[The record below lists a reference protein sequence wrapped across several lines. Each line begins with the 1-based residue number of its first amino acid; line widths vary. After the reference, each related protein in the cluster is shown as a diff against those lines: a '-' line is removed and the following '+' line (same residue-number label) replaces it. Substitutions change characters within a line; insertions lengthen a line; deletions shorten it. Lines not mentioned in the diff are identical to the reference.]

1 MGHRPAPVEVQFAA
15 WRAPTGSGPVAL
27 ATVEPPPEGEVSAG
41 MTLRARMVLLVTA
54 LVLFAV
60 AATAI
65 PLTLNSRRS
74 TIDQTRQEAGRL
86 AAVIARSAAYS
97 DGVWRDVER
106 EIGKQMVVEAA
117 ITAEWVAAAE
127 RAGTPPQ
134 EINDRMRAVT
144 RRTALD
150 EFWVTGPTGHAYLH
164 SIPGIDFTF
173 SPNRRKQQ
181 QASLFWPL
189 LTGQRKV
196 VIQRAQR
203 REVDD
208 RVFKYVGVSGVDE
221 PRIVQVGYEARY
233 LSALRRQVGLVRL
246 VDETARA
253 PGVVA
258 IRVVD
263 RDLGTRVVRGGS
275 GGGGGSGLNQREVE
289 ALRGA
294 EQQRKPQNVE
304 QGDGLTVAAP
314 ITADRT
320 GSVIGSVL
328 VTLST
333 AHVDKQQRDDLLL
346 AIGIAIAALAIGLIA
361 ALIGARRIAG
371 PVGELTAAATAVE
384 QGSYVAGSLDPVTAR
399 RDEIGRLAQVFDQ
412 MAREV
417 RARDERMQREIR
429 ELTVQIDQTKRQK
442 QVAEITETEYFR
454 DLQRRAKDLRG
465 SR

>member
-1 MGHRPAPVEVQFAA
+1 
-15 WRAPTGSGPVAL
+15 
-27 ATVEPPPEGEVSAG
+27 
-41 MTLRARMVLLVTA
+41 MTLQARMLLLVTA

-65 PLTLNSRRS
+65 PLTLNSRSS
-74 TIDQTRQEAGRL
+74 TIDQTRQEAERL
-86 AAVIARSAAYS
+86 AAVMARSAAYS
-97 DGVWRDVER
+97 DRAWRDVEGA
-106 EIGKQMVVEAA
+106 IGKQMVVEAA
-117 ITAEWVAAAE
+117 ITAEWIAAAE
-127 RAGTPPQ
+127 RAGTPSQ

-150 EFWVTGPTGHAYLH
+150 EFWVTDPTGHAYLH
-164 SIPGIDFTF
+164 SVPGIDFTF
-173 SPNRRKQQ
+173 SPNRRKQR
-181 QASLFWPL
+181 QASAFWPL
-189 LTGQRKV
+189 LKGQRKV

-233 LSALRRQVGLVRL
+233 LAALRRQVGLIRL
-246 VDETARA
+246 VDQTARA

-263 RDLGTRVVRGGS
+263 RDLGTRVVRARS
-275 GGGGGSGLNQREVE
+275 GGGGDSGLEQREAE

-294 EQQRKPQNVE
+294 EQQREPQNFE

-320 GSVIGSVL
+320 GNVIGGVL

-333 AHVDKQQRDDLLL
+333 AHVDEQQRDDLRL
-346 AIGIAIAALAIGLIA
+346 AIGIAVAAVAIGLIA
-361 ALIGARRIAG
+361 ALIGARRVAG
-371 PVGELTAAATAVE
+371 PVRELTAAATAVD
-384 QGSYVAGSLDPVTAR
+384 QGSYAPGSLDPVTAR

-412 MAREV
+412 MARQV
-417 RARDERMQREIR
+417 RAREERMQREIKQ
-429 ELTVQIDQTKRQK
+429 LSVQIDETKRRQ
-442 QVAEITETEYFR
+442 QVAEITETDYFR
-454 DLQRRAKDLRG
+454 DLQRRAKEMREGGDREE
-465 SR
+465 S